1 MKEEVILKLKTIIKS
16 SKSIVFFGGAGV
28 SVSSGIPDFRSADG
42 IYIKA
47 RNAKYSAEQIV
58 SHSFFYTYPDV
69 FYDFYISKMVNL
81 KAKPNVVHHYLANL
95 EAKGL
100 LKAVITQNIDG
111 FHQMAGSQNVFEL
124 HGSIHRNYC
133 TKCFKAFNVDVLEL
147 GKVPYCDNCGAIIKP
162 DVVLFEEGLDHDTI
176 SKAIR
181 AIRQADTLIIGGT
194 SLIVQ
199 PAASLV
205 NYFQGKNLIIINK
218 EAHALPYYLNIEP
231 LYIISDIAEVFNAL
245 TKIDNN

>member
-28 SVSSGIPDFRSADG
+28 SVPSGIPDFRSADG

-111 FHQMAGSQNVFEL
+111 FHQMADSQNVFEL

-133 TKCFKAFNVDVLEL
+133 TKCFKAFNIDVLEL

-205 NYFQGKNLIIINK
+205 NYFQGKNLILINK

-245 TKIDNN
+245 TKLDNN

>member
-1 MKEEVILKLKTIIKS
+1 MKEEVYLKLANIIQNS
-16 SKSIVFFGGAGV
+16 NNIVFFGGAGV
-28 SVSSGIPDFRSADG
+28 SVPSGIPDFRSADG
-42 IYIKA
+42 IYVKA
-47 RNAKYSAEQIV
+47 QNAKYSAEQIV
-58 SHSFFYTYPDV
+58 SHRFFYKHPEV
-69 FYDFYISKMVNL
+69 FYEFYISKMVNL
-81 KAKPNVVHHYLANL
+81 KAKPNVVHHYLASL
-95 EAKGL
+95 EEKGT
-100 LKAVITQNIDG
+100 LKAVVTQNIDG
-111 FHQMAGSQNVFEL
+111 FHQMAGSKNVLEL

-133 TKCFKAFNVDVLEL
+133 TKCYKFFDVNILEL

-162 DVVLFEEGLDHDTI
+162 DVVLFEEGLDSDTI

-181 AIRQADTLIIGGT
+181 AIRQADSLIIGGT

-218 EAHALPYYLNIEP
+218 EAHTLPYYLNIEP

-245 TKIDNN
+245 TKLDNN

>member
-28 SVSSGIPDFRSADG
+28 SVPSGIPDFRSADG

-181 AIRQADTLIIGGT
+181 AIRQADTLIIGARR
-194 SLIVQ
+194 LLFNPR
-199 PAASLV
+199 PAL
-205 NYFQGKNLIIINK
+205 LIISK
-218 EAHALPYYLNIEP
+218 VKSYHY
-231 LYIISDIAEVFNAL
+231 
-245 TKIDNN
+245 

>member
-28 SVSSGIPDFRSADG
+28 SVPSGIPDFRSADG

-100 LKAVITQNIDG
+100 LKAVITQNIE
-111 FHQMAGSQNVFEL
+111 VF
-124 HGSIHRNYC
+124 
-133 TKCFKAFNVDVLEL
+133 TKW
-147 GKVPYCDNCGAIIKP
+147 
-162 DVVLFEEGLDHDTI
+162 
-176 SKAIR
+176 
-181 AIRQADTLIIGGT
+181 
-194 SLIVQ
+194 
-199 PAASLV
+199 PAV
-205 NYFQGKNLIIINK
+205 KM
-218 EAHALPYYLNIEP
+218 YLNCMAQFIVITARSV
-231 LYIISDIAEVFNAL
+231 LRLLMLMY
-245 TKIDNN
+245 

>member
-28 SVSSGIPDFRSADG
+28 SVPSGIPDFRSADG

-205 NYFQGKNLIIINK
+205 NYFQGKNLSLLIK
-218 EAHALPYYLNIEP
+218 KHMLYLI
-231 LYIISDIAEVFNAL
+231 
-245 TKIDNN
+245 T

>member
-28 SVSSGIPDFRSADG
+28 SVPSGIPDFRSADG

-133 TKCFKAFNVDVLEL
+133 TKCRKFFDASVLKQ
-147 GKVPYCDNCGAIIKP
+147 GQVPYCDNCGAIIKP

-205 NYFQGKNLIIINK
+205 NYFQGKNLVIINK

-245 TKIDNN
+245 TKLDNN